1 MWNDSQRFHL
11 WQIRA
16 AANRRRGREVLVA
29 SCGKPES
36 DDPLHFVASRLLD
49 LRFEAQRRAVVL
61 ACEVG
66 RPYLVAALE
75 AREFFDRVN
84 SPFVGASVNPARF
97 ACDQDAADYVTE
109 MTHRI

>member
-1 MWNDSQRFHL
+1 RPNPADSTISALGFAQSIGAETLIAPFGFFL
-11 WQIRA
+11 
-16 AANRRRGREVLVA
+16 
-29 SCGKPES
+29 CGKTES
-36 DDPLHFVASRLLD
+36 DDPLHFVASLLLD
-49 LRFEAQRRAVVL
+49 LRFEAQRSAVVL

-97 ACDQDAADYVTE
+97 ACDQD
-109 MTHRI
+109 